1 MTANPRTMKRGRSGH
16 PVVLLVPL
24 DKSREHNVDRGLRLE
39 AEIAAGGF
47 DIRKAFRDVAGLE
60 RQELF
65 LCGAAELSLEDS
77 DKVEEFFGAVV
88 PEIVNP
94 VRNSLGSR
102 RRAVMRC
109 DRTCD
114 DVVDIGEIAGHSAF
128 VEYLYRFACEN

>member
-1 MTANPRTMKRGRSGH
+1 MTANARTMKRDRLVH

-24 DKSREHNVDRGLRLE
+24 DKSREPNFDRGLRLE

-77 DKVEEFFGAVV
+77 DKVEEFFGAGV

-94 VRNSLGSR
+94 VRNSLGSP
-102 RRAVMRC
+102 RRAVMRVG
-109 DRTCD
+109 RTSHECL
-114 DVVDIGEIAGHSAF
+114 DVSGSARPSA
-128 VEYLYRFACEN
+128 LL

>member
-1 MTANPRTMKRGRSGH
+1 MTENPRSMKRDRSVH

-24 DKSREHNVDRGLRLE
+24 DKSREPNFDRGLRLE

-77 DKVEEFFGAVV
+77 DKVEEFFGAVGA
-88 PEIVNP
+88 EIVNP

-102 RRAVMRC
+102 RRAGLRLA
-109 DRTCD
+109 RTCAAL
-114 DVVDIGEIAGHSAF
+114 VRMCENPGPSAF
-128 VEYLYRFACEN
+128 VYK